1 MEYNLFTE
9 ILFAT
14 IVAGTPLIITA
25 LGELVTEKSGV
36 LNLGAEGTMAVGAI
50 VAFAVTHHTHNPW
63 FGVLAGIGAGMA
75 MSLIFAVLALTMMAN
90 QVASGLALS
99 IFGMG
104 LSAFI
109 GKPYESEA
117 LASTAP
123 LRIPGLVNIPYIGPA
138 LFNQQILVYFS
149 WIMLALVAWFL
160 YKSKRGL
167 TLRAVGE
174 SPVSAHDIGHPVIR
188 IRYMAT
194 IFGGAMAGVGGA
206 FMSVFYTPLWVEG
219 MIAGRG
225 WISLALVV
233 FATWRPL
240 RVMIGAYLF
249 GGVMVIGMF
258 IQSSGLG
265 GVPTWLMWLPSP
277 LKLLVGWFIG
287 QLQVIPAQFL
297 SALPY
302 AATIVV
308 LVLISRN
315 LKTIR
320 LNSPASLGQIFRAD
334 DA

>member
-1 MEYNLFTE
+1 MDQSLFTS

-14 IVAGTPLIITA
+14 VVAGTPLIITA

-36 LNLGAEGTMAVGAI
+36 LNLGPEGIMSVGAI
-50 VAFAVTHHTHNPW
+50 AAFAVTHHTGNPYL
-63 FGVLAGIGAGMA
+63 GVLAGMGAGML
-75 MSLIFAVLALTMMAN
+75 MSLLFAFMALTLMAN

-99 IFGMG
+99 IFGVG

-109 GKPYESEA
+109 GKPYESVA
-117 LASTAP
+117 LPSIVP
-123 LRIPGLVNIPYIGPA
+123 IRIPLLADIPYIGPG
-138 LFNQQILVYFS
+138 LFHQQALVYFS
-149 WIMLALVAWFL
+149 WILIGSVAWFL
-160 YKSKRGL
+160 YKSKLGL

-174 SPVSAHDIGHPVIR
+174 SPVSAHEIGHPVIL
-188 IRYMAT
+188 IRYLAT

-206 FMSVFYTPLWVEG
+206 FLSVFYTPMWVEG
-219 MIAGRG
+219 MVAGRG

-249 GGVMVIGMF
+249 GGAMITQMF
-258 IQSSGLG
+258 VQGSGLK
-265 GVPTWLMWLPSP
+265 LSIPS
-277 LKLLVGWFIG
+277 
-287 QLQVIPAQFL
+287 QFL
-297 SALPY
+297 SSLPY
-302 AATIVV
+302 VATIVV

-320 LNSPASLGQIFRAD
+320 LNSPASLGQPFLP